1 MTPLEGVGPGIAQ
14 IDRVE
19 ITRDRTEQAIR
30 VDTYEDDFAQGWTLV
45 ASTTHESLGSAL
57 GDAADALIGDALL

>member
-19 ITRDRTEQAIR
+19 ITRDHRLQAIC
-30 VDTYEDDFAQGWTLV
+30 VDSYTDDFAQGWTLV

-57 GDAADALIGDALL
+57 GRAADALIGDALP